1 MRITITVYSQNA
13 YKEYRLPVDDTI
25 EYAVVLRKELFLLE
39 KNLKL
44 KLENLKGKWYFRE
57 SNAEILNQGV
67 SCVNDELKERVT
79 YACRTGAG
87 ELLYLTVR
95 QNRAS
100 LEAYEKY
107 CLPSYGNVTIGTGEQ
122 NMIVYSSHGEN
133 SYVSSQHAVLR
144 QNADGWILE
153 DCSANGTFINNKRVH
168 QNVQLQYGDHMN
180 IWGLDLVYLNE
191 VLAVG
196 TNAEIQVKL
205 DRWRCE
211 DQQQA
216 AEAHMEQE
224 WRDCVDFHRSPR
236 NMELLETEEVEI
248 EAPPA
253 LKEENKT
260 PLFMQIGPALTMTL
274 PMILGSGMA
283 AASSRMSGAAG
294 SSFMYTGLV
303 TAGCSGALGVFWAAN
318 NIRYSESQRKKEET
332 RRFDAYGKYLLKCAS
347 EIKGKYEHNTT
358 ILNERYPAAGQ
369 LMAAEEAF
377 SENLWKRNPAHAD
390 FLYHRIGTGKLPFQV
405 PILIPKEKFTLIDDS
420 LAEKP
425 RQIRDEYQ
433 TLHHVPIGIDLAEN
447 SIIGIVGRDEA
458 DGRYQIAKNLIAQ
471 IAAQNCYTDVKL
483 ALFCSQ
489 TDETADRKWQFASWL
504 PHIWSEDHKFR
515 YMSYGASEAS
525 DVSYEITKILR
536 KRMEQQVGNSG
547 ISKDASVNLPYY
559 IVVLEDFSLIEGEL
573 LERYIL
579 SGQNPGLTAIVL
591 ANSFEELPN
600 VCTCVIEKDASFAG
614 ICRITDQGAVRTPV
628 AFDSVDDQELLDFS
642 RKLSRLKVKENE
654 AGGEIP
660 GAVTFFDMYGIR
672 KLEELHVSERWRKN
686 HIYESMKALIG
697 IKAGNQPCYLD
708 LHEKYHGPHGLVAG
722 TTGSGKSET
731 LQTYILSLAINF
743 SPEDVG
749 FFIIDYKGGGMGN
762 LFSGL
767 PHILGQISNLSG
779 NQIHRAMVSIKSEN
793 VRRQRI
799 FNENGVNNINAY
811 TRLYK
816 QGEAKVPIP
825 HLFIVIDEFAEL
837 KREEPDFMRELISV
851 AQVGRSLGVHLI
863 LATQKPAGTVDDNI
877 WSNSKFH
884 LCLRVQDRQD
894 SMDML
899 HKADAAY
906 LTGAG
911 RGYLQV
917 GNDEL
922 YELFQ
927 SGWSGAAYEEPTD
940 EGNPDAA
947 CMLTTTGK
955 TAVVGN
961 YAKSR
966 RIRQEKE
973 NWITELLK
981 LYEPVQKEN
990 LEAEPET
997 RLAAWHSLIEA
1008 HGLPFPV
1015 NEHNRRLL
1023 EHLDRLRI
1031 KAEKENLKSAEAASR
1046 WIIEKA
1052 EAEKIRLPERKGKNQ
1067 LEAVVDYLNQIAEQ
1081 EQIPEQPPLWLP
1093 PLGRKLYAAPV
1104 ENYADSWR
1112 ENQNRPELYVE
1123 IGMCDDPANQM
1134 QMPLR
1139 LSLTEDGNHAVCGI
1153 SSSGK
1158 STFLQTFVYDLLSR
1172 YDPSRVNAY
1181 ILDFSSKMLEAFERA
1196 PQVGGIQYENDVE
1209 TAGKLFCMLNKEL
1222 EKRKKRFRGGNF
1234 NQYIRKHGNAC
1245 PAIVLVIDNYAAFRE
1260 KTENKYDDFILN
1272 YSRNGVA
1279 NGMYLIVSAAGYGIT
1294 EIPNRVRDNI
1304 RTTVC
1309 LEMQDRY
1316 QYMDMMGSTQIDVL
1330 PESGVKGRGLA
1341 AYGDHI
1347 LEFQTYLA
1355 KEADDD
1361 YGRLEKIRESCGR
1374 MAEQWTQTRAAAIPY
1389 IPEKPVWSE
1398 FSRLTAVQDAVNSSE
1413 YLPVGYEYETA
1424 DVYSVN
1430 LKRTYCYVV
1439 SGKSK
1444 TGKTNLIKLMMR
1456 GAEAKK
1462 ARICTVESGGN
1473 ELADLT
1479 EKLGGIYLNT
1489 CDQFYHWMA
1498 ETLPLIQER
1507 NKKKKELRMKYTEEE
1522 DVFRA
1527 MAQETPYFIYIA
1539 DLAAFVKMLHSKEGQ
1554 EKNLENAMANIW
1566 EKGELLNIY
1575 FIAGFNW
1582 DKRMEV
1588 FDNIAFKA
1596 YCSHETGIHMGGN
1609 ADAQRL
1615 FQFPGMPVREQSKS
1629 EKPGTGYVISD
1640 DGRMTWKIVTPLERG

>member
-1 MRITITVYSQNA
+1 MRTTIMVYSQNA
-13 YKEYRLPVDDTI
+13 YKEYQLPVDDNI
-25 EYAVVLRKELFLLE
+25 EYTVVLRKELFSLVDS
-39 KNLKL
+39 LKL

-57 SNAEILNQGV
+57 NDAEIKNKGV
-67 SCVNDELKERVT
+67 SCINCELETGIT
-79 YACRTGAG
+79 YACRTSNG
-87 ELLYLTVR
+87 ELLYFTVCK
-95 QNRAS
+95 NGS
-100 LEAYEKY
+100 CLEAYKKY
-107 CLPSYGNVTIGTGEQ
+107 DMPYQGNVTIGSGEH
-122 NMIVYSSHGEN
+122 NVIVYSLEGET
-133 SYVSSQHAVLR
+133 SYVSSQHAILR
-144 QNADGWILE
+144 RNMDGWMLE
-153 DCSANGTFINNKRVH
+153 DCSTNGTFVNNRRVY
-168 QNVQLQYGDHMN
+168 QNVQLQYGDHIN
-180 IWGLDLVYLNE
+180 IWGLDFVYLNE
-191 VLAVG
+191 ILAISVNRG
-196 TNAEIQVKL
+196 VQVKL
-205 DRWRCE
+205 DKMQNE
-211 DQQQA
+211 NGDKTGI
-216 AEAHMEQE
+216 EKE
-224 WRDCVDFHRSPR
+224 WKDIVRFHRSPR
-236 NMELLETEEVEI
+236 NMEVLETEKVEI

-274 PMILGSGMA
+274 PMLLGSGMA
-283 AASSRMSGAAG
+283 VVSRAG

-318 NIRYSESQRKKEET
+318 NIRYSESQRKKDEL

-347 EIKGKYEHNTT
+347 EIRGKYEHNTK
-358 ILNERYPAAGQ
+358 ILNERYPAANQ
-369 LMAAEEAF
+369 LMTMEEEA
-377 SENLWKRNPAHAD
+377 SEFLWKRNPAHVD
-390 FLYHRIGTGKLPFQV
+390 FLYHRLGIGELPFQV

-433 TLHHVPIGIDLAEN
+433 TLHNVPIGIDLVHN
-447 SIIGIVGRDEA
+447 NIIGIVGSDEV

-504 PHIWSEDHKFR
+504 PHVWSEDHKFR
-515 YMSYGASEAS
+515 YMSYGDSEAS

-536 KRMEQQVGNSG
+536 RRVEQQAENSE
-547 ISKDASVNLPYY
+547 ISKDTSGNLPHY
-559 IVVLEDFSLIEGEL
+559 IIVIEDFSLIEGEL

-579 SGQNPGLTAIVL
+579 SKQNLGITAIVL

-600 VCTCVIEKDASFAG
+600 ACTCVIEKDSSFAG
-614 ICRITDQGAVRTPV
+614 ICMITDQGAVRTPV
-628 AFDSVDDQELLDFS
+628 EFDSVDEQELLDFS
-642 RKLSRLKVKENE
+642 RKLSRLKVKETE

-660 GAVTFFDMYGIR
+660 NAVTFFDMYGIR
-672 KLEELHVSERWRKN
+672 RLEELNVSERWRKN

-697 IKAGNQPCYLD
+697 IKSGNQPCYLD

-749 FFIIDYKGGGMGN
+749 LFIIDYKGGGMGN
-762 LFSGL
+762 LFSNL

-811 TRLYK
+811 TQLYK

-927 SGWSGAAYEEPTD
+927 SGWSGAAYEEPTE
-940 EGNPDAA
+940 EGNSDVA

-955 TAVVGN
+955 TALVGN

-973 NWITELLK
+973 SWITELLK
-981 LYEPVQKEN
+981 LYDRVRTEN
-990 LEAEPET
+990 PEAESE
-997 RLAAWHSLIEA
+997 RQLEAWHSLIEEY
-1008 HGLPFPV
+1008 GLPFPV
-1015 NEHNRRLL
+1015 NEHNKRLL
-1023 EHLDRLRI
+1023 EHLNCLRM
-1031 KAEKENLKSAEAASR
+1031 KAEQQNLKSMEAVSR

-1067 LEAVVDYLNQIAEQ
+1067 LEAVVDYLNQISEL

-1093 PLGRKLYAAPV
+1093 PLGSKLYTVPV

-1112 ENQNRPELYVE
+1112 ENQNRTELCVE

-1181 ILDFSSKMLEAFERA
+1181 ILDFSSKMLEAFEQA
-1196 PQVGGIQYENDVE
+1196 PHVGGILYENDVE
-1209 TAGKLFCMLNKEL
+1209 TVGKLFRMLDKEL
-1222 EKRKKRFRGGNF
+1222 EKRKKHFRGGNF
-1234 NQYIRKHGNAC
+1234 NQYVRKNGNEY
-1245 PAIVLVIDNYAAFRE
+1245 PAILLIIDNYAAFRE

-1279 NGMYLIVSAAGYGIT
+1279 NGMYLVVSAAGYGIT

-1304 RTTVC
+1304 RRTVC

-1316 QYMDMMGSTQIDVL
+1316 QYMDMLGSTYIDVL

-1341 AYGDHI
+1341 RYGDNI

-1355 KEADDD
+1355 REAEDD
-1361 YGRLEKIRESCGR
+1361 YGRLKKIRESCGR
-1374 MAEQWTQTRAAAIPY
+1374 MAAQWNGKRAGAIPY
-1389 IPEKPVWSE
+1389 IPEKSVWSE
-1398 FSRLTAVQDAVNSSE
+1398 FSRLTAVQNVMRSSE
-1413 YLPVGYEYETA
+1413 YMPIGYEYETA
-1424 DVYSVN
+1424 DVYSVD
-1430 LKRTYCYVV
+1430 LKCTYCYVI
-1439 SGKSK
+1439 SGKNK
-1444 TGKTNLIKLMMR
+1444 TGKTNLIKLMMHV
-1456 GAEAKK
+1456 AAAKK
-1462 ARICTVESGGN
+1462 AHICTIELEGN
-1473 ELADLT
+1473 ELAEVT
-1479 EKLGGIYLNT
+1479 GKFGGSYLKN
-1489 CDQFYHWMA
+1489 CDQFYQWMT
-1498 ETLPLIQER
+1498 EVLPLIQER
-1507 NKKKKELRMKYTEEE
+1507 NKKKKELRIKYAEE
-1522 DVFRA
+1522 DDVFKA
-1527 MAQETPYFIYIA
+1527 MSQEDPYFVYIA
-1539 DLAAFVKMLHSKEGQ
+1539 DLTAFVKMLHSKEGQ
-1554 EKNLENAMANIW
+1554 AKNLENAMANIW

-1575 FIAGFNW
+1575 FVAGFNW

-1588 FDNIAFKA
+1588 FDNVAFKA

-1615 FQFPGMPVREQSKS
+1615 FNFPGMSVRELSKS
-1629 EKPGTGYVISD
+1629 EKPGTGYVVSD
-1640 DGRMTWKIVTPLERG
+1640 DGRMTWKIVIPLEKGGEL